1 MSDIN
6 IRIAST
12 DDALLI
18 ATISRQTFYD
28 TYAAE
33 NTAENME
40 KFLTLQFNEEKLIKE
55 VGADGN
61 YFYLAYIKNTIAGYI
76 KIKEAVH
83 PNSTERNP
91 IELSRI
97 YVCKGFIGK
106 AVGRAL
112 MQTAIDFAKE
122 RGKDCL
128 WLIVWKENKKALRF
142 YQSFQFEIFA
152 ENIFILG
159 DDHQS
164 DWVMKKLIE

>member
-1 MSDIN
+1 M
-6 IRIAST
+6 
-12 DDALLI
+12 
-18 ATISRQTFYD
+18 
-28 TYAAE
+28 
-33 NTAENME
+33 
-40 KFLTLQFNEEKLIKE
+40 
-55 VGADGN
+55 
-61 YFYLAYIKNTIAGYI
+61 
-76 KIKEAVH
+76 H
-83 PNSTERNP
+83 PNLTERNP